1 MEPPDGPPPELI
13 LAPVNVEGP
22 EESLPDGAPQHMAW
36 HVSQG
41 PARAFEGDEPFGV
54 VLGYP
59 PDLLDSYFED
69 LVEGEPNIVTLKAG
83 RPAFIKCMH
92 THPDPLPHLG
102 TAAVDLDTYTRVS
115 VLLEGE

>member
-1 MEPPDGPPPELI
+1 M
-13 LAPVNVEGP
+13 
-22 EESLPDGAPQHMAW
+22 
-36 HVSQG
+36 
-41 PARAFEGDEPFGV
+41 

-59 PDLLDSYFED
+59 PNLLDSYFED